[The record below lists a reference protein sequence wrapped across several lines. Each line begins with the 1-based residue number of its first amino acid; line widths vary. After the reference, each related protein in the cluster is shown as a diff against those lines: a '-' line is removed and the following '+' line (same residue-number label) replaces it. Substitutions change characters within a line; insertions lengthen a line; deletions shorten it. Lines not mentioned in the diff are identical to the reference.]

1 MHGDGTEKWDRI
13 KRFKGIGSGGNTFKI
28 MLIVLQGSAFT
39 FDLICTATTS
49 LASFISSFLFLS
61 IYTLIKKDT
70 AIAKIMGTKDG

>member
-1 MHGDGTEKWDRI
+1 
-13 KRFKGIGSGGNTFKI
+13 

-70 AIAKIMGTKDG
+70 EIAKIMGTKDG